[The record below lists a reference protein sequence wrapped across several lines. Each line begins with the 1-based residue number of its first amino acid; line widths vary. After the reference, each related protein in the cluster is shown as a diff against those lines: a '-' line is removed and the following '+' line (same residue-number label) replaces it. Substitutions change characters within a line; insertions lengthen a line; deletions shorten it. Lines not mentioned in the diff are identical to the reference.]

1 LQTALTTL
9 KGSWQIGFF
18 KPGNRVRR
26 RQFAGLENKPI
37 PLLRLSSIRFVFRPV
52 MNQTTKQH
60 TERRLLRGMIKRGFR
75 PWFDKQRQQM
85 ASDKYGRHIQS
96 VIQMPKKMLWALYME
111 GVETTQ
117 MVDTFV
123 RQGQGKLLVNMSA
136 RQPTPEELDK
146 AREQLK
152 DLPKFLPFFVLV
164 IVPLPGV
171 TEGYALMAVTLE
183 NWLGRKISLL
193 PSQFRKVF
201 SEEESGPL

>member
-1 LQTALTTL
+1 
-9 KGSWQIGFF
+9 
-18 KPGNRVRR
+18 
-26 RQFAGLENKPI
+26 
-37 PLLRLSSIRFVFRPV
+37 